1 MQQRSTA
8 IRMAAERK
16 SKQIEEVQLARDK
29 MIREQ
34 QQKVI
39 SEFLTLKNKFII
51 FLSTITYNTIYKG
64 IV

>member
-39 SEFLTLKNKFII
+39 SEFLTRKNKFII
-51 FLSTITYNTIYKG
+51 LFLLILSIIYL
-64 IV
+64 

>member
-39 SEFLTLKNKFII
+39 SEFLILKNKFITF
-51 FLSTITYNTIYKG
+51 FLLILSII
-64 IV
+64 

>member
-51 FLSTITYNTIYKG
+51 LFLLILSIIYL
-64 IV
+64 

>member
-39 SEFLTLKNKFII
+39 SEFITLKNKFII
-51 FLSTITYNTIYKG
+51 FFLVTSAWLLG
-64 IV
+64 IA

>member
-39 SEFLTLKNKFII
+39 SEFITLKNRFII
-51 FLSTITYNTIYKG
+51 FFLVTSAWLLG
-64 IV
+64 IA

>member
-16 SKQIEEVQLARDK
+16 SKQIEEVQLARDQ

-39 SEFLTLKNKFII
+39 SEFFSPRNNFII
-51 FLSTITYNTIYKG
+51 FLLGYFVYDLNPF
-64 IV
+64 